1 MAIQN
6 LNPWY
11 PLIVAVVATT
21 LHYWFSKISEAR
33 RHKKEFLEKQISHL
47 LLPLFIQFKKMDIK
61 TYPDEVNPNKQS
73 FLDELFDDTEIKKIL
88 TNNLYL
94 ASPQLSYYLLEF
106 LYNSYRLE
114 SKDGIQEYRST
125 YGEDTEG
132 SWGYLDDD
140 FVFENYQIL
149 RDIIFEEYHQKVIL
163 YNKSYIDKGKK
174 WSFIWSTVER
184 IKVRMGNLTKL
195 KGSGKRKVKR
205 KLNRT

>member
-149 RDIIFEEYHQKVIL
+149 RNIIFVYIENAEVFDVNIWANKKAQNLKEEKNARRY
-163 YNKSYIDKGKK
+163 KSSIRENQ
-174 WSFIWSTVER
+174 TH
-184 IKVRMGNLTKL
+184 LT
-195 KGSGKRKVKR
+195 SRR
-205 KLNRT
+205 R